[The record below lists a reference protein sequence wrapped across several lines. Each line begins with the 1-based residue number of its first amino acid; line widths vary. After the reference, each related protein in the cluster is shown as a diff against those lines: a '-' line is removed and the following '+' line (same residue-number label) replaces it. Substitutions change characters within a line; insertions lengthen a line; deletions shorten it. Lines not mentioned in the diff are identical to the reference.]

1 MRILSFMFLSFII
14 FPCVGFCM
22 GINFIPKTTA
32 DSNYFGNAF
41 VSYTINGKRANIKN
55 LLQKD
60 GQNIKALH
68 LNEVVLLPK
77 KKWVHVNFTNS
88 LTNEVFDFMVNDKGT
103 TVIRKYKPKLTADE
117 EQKAAYMSSKLINY
131 YADYCTVEIITANAK
146 HVVGKFNGEFVADNG
161 TRIIIKD
168 GKFDVPISE
177 SKL

>member
-1 MRILSFMFLSFII
+1 MRIYSFVLLSFII
-14 FPCVGFCM
+14 FPSVSFCSKM
-22 GINFIPKTTA
+22 SSIPEAIA

-41 VSYTINGKRANIKN
+41 VSYTINGKKTNIKN

-68 LNEVVLLPK
+68 LNQVSLLPK

-103 TVIRKYKPKLTADE
+103 TVIKQYKPKLTVDE
-117 EQKAAYMSSKLINY
+117 EQKAAYMSGKLVNY
-131 YADYCTVEIITANAK
+131 YADYCTVVITNADEK
-146 HVVGKFNGEFVADNG
+146 HVVGKFSGEFVADNG
-161 TRIIIKD
+161 TRISIKD
-168 GKFDVPISE
+168 GRFDVPISE